1 MQQTISILTAV
12 TKIATLALF
21 ISVTSCHKEPPAR
34 DHGCDPLKV
43 KTIPIYNKV
52 VDANGHAAVADTTL
66 LFDAV
71 GNAPVK
77 APDGHQITLGEF
89 NMASGQASV
98 KCIQAGTHVVIHL
111 EGLIP
116 NGVYTI
122 WTMTLKSP
130 GYDGTFAN
138 VIGVGAL
145 GAPDGSQN
153 AFTASAHGMASLSVT
168 APGGNLSAVGSVGN
182 CFNSEFEVLLSTA
195 YHLDGLTHGGVPGDE
210 ATWVFQSAFPIFGA
224 DIKNDCGIQDFI
236 EKLN

>member
-1 MQQTISILTAV
+1 MKQKISLLTAV

-21 ISVTSCHKEPPAR
+21 ISVTSCQKEPGK
-34 DHGCDPLKV
+34 DQNCDPLKV
-43 KTIPIYNKV
+43 KSIPIYNKV
-52 VDANGHAAVADTTL
+52 VDASGHAPVGNTTL

-122 WTMTLKSP
+122 WTMVLSSP
-130 GYDGTFAN
+130 GYDGTFAA
-138 VIGVGAL
+138 VTGVGAL

-168 APGGNLSAVGSVGN
+168 APGGNLSAVGSVSN
-182 CFNSEFEVLLSTA
+182 CFHSEFEVLLSTA

-210 ATWVFQSAFPIFGA
+210 ATWVFQSGFPIFGA
-224 DIKNDCGIQDFI
+224 EIKNGCDIKDLI
-236 EKLN
+236 EKID